1 MTTLLVLILAFA
13 LTAGQLIRI
22 PFAQGG
28 ITILD
33 ITIALFCLG
42 GLLKTKFKLSKPPAQ
57 ISAALVFIS
66 LAIIS
71 LIFSPLHLK
80 FSEYI
85 VSFAYTIRFA
95 LYILI
100 AWLIFSDAFGD
111 FGKKLKRVLLLS
123 GISFAILGLLQ
134 LIFFPNLAFL
144 SYFGWDPHYFRTV
157 STFFDPNFAG
167 GFLVLT
173 LLLIIQNF
181 ATDQKWS
188 VLFFATVYSALLT
201 TFSRSSYGMFLV
213 SGLIFSL
220 LEKSK
225 KLAILTVILFVV
237 LLSGFRIYTRLVA
250 TPRNINRTQSASFRL
265 TTWQQGFILF
275 QKFPVLGVGYNAYRY
290 AIREFNL
297 GDESFLKSHGSS
309 SNDSSLLFVV
319 STTGILGLIAYLY
332 FLWTLLKVYREKNF
346 ILTAG
351 LGGLIVH
358 SFFANSLFYPPIL
371 AWIMIISTVSKK

>member
-173 LLLIIQNF
+173 MLLIIQNF